1 MNMAEKENYTIRLDD
16 KLQIIRQTITGQ
28 FDEDGAKKLSS
39 ATRAV
44 ARELKDPRRVRILA
58 IASNVGKLGSKARKI
73 LMNDLNDPTLYKM
86 AFVDTNPF
94 IKALIS
100 FIFIV
105 TGLDKERMFSDE
117 KDAIGW
123 LNK

>member
-1 MNMAEKENYTIRLDD
+1 MAEKENYTIRLDD